1 MVSETRLTQ
10 ERAGG
15 ILMGDAQTVDHC
27 IRHEGK
33 YRNVGVYVVVVMD
46 GDCPVE
52 VGVSPFFPLS
62 YTGIEK
68 MSIQG
73 KFRDLEEIAN
83 AWLSCGGPLAG
94 LLRFLY
100 RPPFEMSGILGDAL
114 IAALEG

>member
-1 MVSETRLTQ
+1 M
-10 ERAGG
+10 
-15 ILMGDAQTVDHC
+15 DNQTVDSC

-52 VGVSPFFPLS
+52 VQVLLAFLPIHAGMERV
-62 YTGIEK
+62 
-68 MSIQG
+68 SIQG

-100 RPPFEMSGILGDAL
+100 RPPCEMSGIIGDAL
-114 IAALEG
+114 CASLEG